1 MELLC
6 LPANQLFSY
15 ALTGKFKAPST
26 EWQHM
31 HMELN
36 DYELFVM
43 TEGVLYIRHGQ
54 DTFTVKSG
62 EYLLL
67 PPNGS
72 WRQGV
77 KPAYS
82 SFYWLHFTTVPGKL
96 PLVLAPGASLPP
108 SEECF
113 AIPQTGTIPNLEKIV
128 VLMKQLQDIVKS
140 NYPAIALNA
149 MSTSILTALYG
160 QLSLQPFA
168 PESSPESQKQIYLD
182 ILDYVKNNVSRP
194 LKVSEIADAFGYNE
208 KYLSHRFAQVFG
220 MPLKQYILK
229 TKIEQANF
237 MLTDTNQSI
246 SDIAKTLGFSDNHN
260 FSRTYKK
267 LTGLSPSEY
276 RNTFSKRLLYHV

>member
-1 MELLC
+1 MKSLC
-6 LPANQLFSY
+6 LPANQLFNY
-15 ALTGKFKAPST
+15 ALTGKFEAPSM

-31 HMELN
+31 HADLV
-36 DYELFVM
+36 DYELLVI
-43 TEGVLYIRHGQ
+43 TDGVLYLSHGQ
-54 DTFTVKSG
+54 DNFTVKSG

-67 PPNGS
+67 PPDGS
-72 WRQGV
+72 WRKGF

-82 SFYWLHFTTVPGKL
+82 SFYWLHFSTAPGSL
-96 PLVLAPGASLPP
+96 PLVLTPGTPP
-108 SEECF
+108 PPAEEYF
-113 AIPQTGTIPNLEKIV
+113 VIPQTGAIPNLEKIV
-128 VLMKQLQDIVKS
+128 VLMKQLQDIVKT

-160 QLSLQPFA
+160 QLSLQ
-168 PESSPESQKQIYLD
+168 SSAQETPLESQKQVYLD
-182 ILDYVKNNVSRP
+182 IQDYVKNNVSRP
-194 LKVSEIADAFGYNE
+194 LKISEIAAAFGYNE

-220 MPLKQYILK
+220 IPLKQYILK
-229 TKIEQANF
+229 TKVEQANF

-246 SDIAKTLGFSDNHN
+246 SEIAKTLGFSDSHN